1 LKGADKLFRTDLV
14 IEAHEVLL
22 QTSQLP
28 EIDGIKRDYKSLDGI
43 DISVIDILTS
53 EAADK
58 LGKAQGRY
66 ITVEAIGL
74 RDKNTELEDQLVEVL
89 CQQLQQLLNLDDD
102 ATVLVVGLG
111 NWNVTPDSLGPSVV
125 ENLYVTRHIKELYP
139 EKIGPGFRNV
149 CAIAPGV
156 LGLTGIETSDIIAGI
171 AQRLKPDMVVA
182 IDALAAR
189 SMHRLNTT
197 IQISDTGIY
206 PGSGVGN
213 KRQGLT
219 KENLGVP
226 VIAIGVPTVV
236 DAAILT
242 NDVIELLI
250 KAIRQEADVS
260 ENVSQMIE
268 VLDSFEKADKHQLI
282 KEVLS
287 SEVGVLM
294 VTPKEVDRLL
304 DDISNMLA
312 NTLNATFHPRVAQEH
327 FHSTK
332 LRQSRS

>member
-1 LKGADKLFRTDLV
+1 MIQTDLI

-28 EIDGIKRDYKSLDGI
+28 EIEGIKSDLQSLDGI
-43 DISVIDILTS
+43 EISTIEIMS
-53 EAADK
+53 AQAADK
-58 LGKAQGRY
+58 IGKSPGKY
-66 ITVEAIGL
+66 ITIEATGL
-74 RDKNTELEDQLVEVL
+74 RDKNSELEERLTEVL
-89 CQQLQQLLNLDDD
+89 CRQLQEILNLGEES
-102 ATVLVVGLG
+102 TVLVVGLG

-125 ENLYVTRHIKELYP
+125 ENLYVTRHIKALYP

-156 LGLTGIETSDIIAGI
+156 LGLTGIETSEIIYGI
-171 AQRLKPDMVVA
+171 VQRLKPDMVIA

-213 KRQGLT
+213 RRQGITRETL
-219 KENLGVP
+219 NIP

-236 DAAILT
+236 DAATLA
-242 NDVIELLI
+242 NDVIDLLI
-250 KAIRQEADVS
+250 TAIKKEADIGN
-260 ENVSQMIE
+260 NVSQ
-268 VLDSFEKADKHQLI
+268 VLSLLDEFEKDDKHKLI
-282 KEVLS
+282 KEVLNP
-287 SEVGVLM
+287 EVGVLM

-304 DDISNMLA
+304 QDISNLLA
-312 NTLNATFHPRVAQEH
+312 NGLNAALHPRVAQEY
-327 FHSTK
+327 
-332 LRQSRS
+332 LQ

>member
-1 LKGADKLFRTDLV
+1 MLQTDLV

-28 EIDGIKRDYKSLDGI
+28 EIEGIKSDHKSLEGI
-43 DISVIDILTS
+43 DVSIIDIVTPEAS
-53 EAADK
+53 EK
-58 LGKAQGRY
+58 LGKAQGKY
-66 ITVEAIGL
+66 ITIEATGL
-74 RDKNTELEDQLVEVL
+74 RDKNSELEDRLVGVL
-89 CQQLQQLLNLDDD
+89 CEEMQQILDLGEDS
-102 ATVLVVGLG
+102 TVLVVGLG

-125 ENLYVTRHIKELYP
+125 ENLYVTRHIKALYP
-139 EKIGPGFRNV
+139 EKIGPGFRSV

-156 LGLTGIETSDIIAGI
+156 LGLTGMETSEIIYGI
-171 AQRLKPDMVVA
+171 VQRLQPDLVVA

-219 KENLGVP
+219 KETLGVP

-236 DAAILT
+236 DAATLT
-242 NDVIELLI
+242 NDVIDLLI
-250 KAIRQEADVS
+250 KAIRQEMDVS
-260 ENVSQMIE
+260 TDVSQMITL
-268 VLDSFEKADKHQLI
+268 LDSFEQADKHKLI

-287 SEVGVLM
+287 PEIGVLM

-304 DDISNMLA
+304 EDISNLLSNA
-312 NTLNATFHPRVAQEH
+312 LNAAFHPRVAKEY
-327 FHSTK
+327 
-332 LRQSRS
+332 LN

>member
-1 LKGADKLFRTDLV
+1 MIKTDLV
-14 IEAHEVLL
+14 IEAHDVLL
-22 QTSQLP
+22 QTSQIP
-28 EIDGIKRDYKSLDGI
+28 EIEGITSEHQTLDGI
-43 DISVIDILTS
+43 DISTIDILS
-53 EAADK
+53 HQAAEK
-58 LGKAQGRY
+58 IGKSPGKY
-66 ITVEAIGL
+66 ITVEATGL
-74 RDKNTELEDQLVEVL
+74 RDKNTELEERLVGVL
-89 CQQLQQLLNLDDD
+89 CQQMQKIIKLEENS
-102 ATVLVVGLG
+102 TVLVVGLG

-125 ENLYVTRHIKELYP
+125 ENLYVTRHLKAMYP

-156 LGLTGIETSDIIAGI
+156 LGLTGIETSEIIYGI
-171 AQRLKPDMVVA
+171 AKRLNPDLVIA

-213 KRQGLT
+213 RRQGIT
-219 KENLGVP
+219 RENLDIP

-236 DAAILT
+236 DAATLA

-250 KAIRQEADVS
+250 KAIRNEVDVNN
-260 ENVSQMIE
+260 NVSQMLSL
-268 VLDSFEKADKHQLI
+268 LDGFEKADKHRLI

-287 SEVGVLM
+287 PEVGVLM

-304 DDISNMLA
+304 EDISNLLA
-312 NTLNATFHPRVAQEH
+312 NALNAALHPRVAQEYLH
-327 FHSTK
+327 
-332 LRQSRS
+332 

>member
-1 LKGADKLFRTDLV
+1 MIQTDLI

-28 EIDGIKRDYKSLDGI
+28 EIEGIKSDLQSLDGI
-43 DISVIDILTS
+43 EISTIEIMSDQ
-53 EAADK
+53 AADK
-58 LGKAQGRY
+58 IGKSPGKY
-66 ITVEAIGL
+66 ITIEATGL
-74 RDKNTELEDQLVEVL
+74 RDKNSELEERLTEVL
-89 CQQLQQLLNLDDD
+89 CRQLQEILNLGEES
-102 ATVLVVGLG
+102 TVLVVGLG

-125 ENLYVTRHIKELYP
+125 ENLYVTRHIKALYP

-156 LGLTGIETSDIIAGI
+156 LGLTGIETSEIIYGI
-171 AQRLKPDMVVA
+171 VQRLKPDMVIA

-213 KRQGLT
+213 RRQGITRETL
-219 KENLGVP
+219 NIP

-236 DAAILT
+236 DAATLA
-242 NDVIELLI
+242 NDVIDLLI
-250 KAIRQEADVS
+250 TAIKKEADIGN
-260 ENVSQMIE
+260 NVSQ
-268 VLDSFEKADKHQLI
+268 VLSLLDEFEKDDKHKLI
-282 KEVLS
+282 KEVLNP
-287 SEVGVLM
+287 EVGVLM

-304 DDISNMLA
+304 QDISNLLA
-312 NTLNATFHPRVAQEH
+312 NGLNAALHPRVAQEY
-327 FHSTK
+327 
-332 LRQSRS
+332 LQ

>member
-1 LKGADKLFRTDLV
+1 MIQTDLI

-28 EIDGIKRDYKSLDGI
+28 EIEGIKSDLQSLDGI
-43 DISVIDILTS
+43 EISTIEIMS
-53 EAADK
+53 AQAAEK
-58 LGKAQGRY
+58 IGKSPGKY
-66 ITVEAIGL
+66 ITIEATGL
-74 RDKNTELEDQLVEVL
+74 RDKNSELEERLTEVL
-89 CQQLQQLLNLDDD
+89 CRQLQEILNLGEES
-102 ATVLVVGLG
+102 TVLVVGLG

-125 ENLYVTRHIKELYP
+125 ENLYVTRHIKALYP

-156 LGLTGIETSDIIAGI
+156 LGLTGIETSEIIYGI
-171 AQRLKPDMVVA
+171 VQRLKPDMVIA

-213 KRQGLT
+213 RRQGITRETL
-219 KENLGVP
+219 NIP

-236 DAAILT
+236 DAATLA
-242 NDVIELLI
+242 NDVIDLLI
-250 KAIRQEADVS
+250 TAIKKEADIGN
-260 ENVSQMIE
+260 NVSQ
-268 VLDSFEKADKHQLI
+268 VLSLLDEFEKDDKHKLI
-282 KEVLS
+282 KEVLNP
-287 SEVGVLM
+287 EVGVLM

-304 DDISNMLA
+304 QDISNLLA
-312 NTLNATFHPRVAQEH
+312 NGLNAALHPRVAKEYLH
-327 FHSTK
+327 
-332 LRQSRS
+332 